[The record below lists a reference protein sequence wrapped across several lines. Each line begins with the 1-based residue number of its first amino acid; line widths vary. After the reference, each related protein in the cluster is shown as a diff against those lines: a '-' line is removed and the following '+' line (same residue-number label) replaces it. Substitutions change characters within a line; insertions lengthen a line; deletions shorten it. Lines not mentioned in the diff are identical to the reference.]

1 MNRRLLLHEALCN
14 ILECPSTGSNCR
26 AYFQPPATVHMK
38 YPAIVYSLESI
49 DGVHADDT
57 NYLAN
62 KRYSLTLISSDPD
75 TSLVDAIMKLQT
87 ARFDRAYTSDNL
99 NHYIFEVY
107 Y

>member
-1 MNRRLLLHEALCN
+1 MSRRLLLHEVLCD
-14 ILECPSTGSNCR
+14 ILDCPSTGSDCR
-26 AYFQPPATVHMK
+26 AYFQPPATVRMK

-62 KRYSLTLISSDPD
+62 KRYSLTLLASNPD
-75 TSLVDAIMKLQT
+75 TDLVDKIMELQT